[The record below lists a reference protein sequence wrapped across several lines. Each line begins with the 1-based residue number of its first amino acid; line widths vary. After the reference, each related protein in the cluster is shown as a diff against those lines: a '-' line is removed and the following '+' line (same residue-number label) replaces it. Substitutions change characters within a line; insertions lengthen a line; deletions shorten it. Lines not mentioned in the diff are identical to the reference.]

1 MTTNFVSIGGIIMQA
16 GEQLMSQ
23 VTQLMTAACPGI
35 QTSDMQAKLSQIISG
50 YDIKKIESDQAHPDL
65 QDKIA
70 LFLSGK
76 QLEGLS
82 KITLGG
88 YKIHL
93 RIFSD
98 AIKKRVEDITT
109 ADIRVYLG
117 RYQHQKISTISTKLS
132 TLKSFFS
139 WLTSEEIL
147 QRDPSMK
154 IKPPKK
160 EKRLPKALSI
170 EELEMLRESCQNT
183 RQRATLEILYATGCR
198 LSEVHG
204 LNREDIDYHTM
215 SCKVI
220 GKGNKER
227 EVYFSFKAMFHLKK
241 YLLSRTDQ
249 DTALIITERR
259 PYRRLSKRGIQR
271 EIRELAQQSGIKK
284 EISPHTLRHTFAT
297 LLLNNGADLVAVQ
310 ELLGH
315 ENPATTQIYASI
327 SAERKREQHKKHL
340 VQ

>member
-1 MTTNFVSIGGIIMQA
+1 MQTV
-16 GEQLMSQ
+16 GEQLLSQ
-23 VTQLMTAACPGI
+23 VTRSIMDVCTGTQI
-35 QTSDMQAKLSQIISG
+35 QDLHSKLSEIISD
-50 YDIKKIESDQAHPDL
+50 YDIKRIELDEKHPDL
-65 QDKIA
+65 QEKIN
-70 LFLSGK
+70 LFIAGK

-82 KITLGG
+82 KITLDG

-93 RIFSD
+93 RIFSENV
-98 AIKKRVEDITT
+98 KKRVEDITT

-139 WLTSEEIL
+139 WLTSEEII

-170 EELEMLRESCQNT
+170 EELEMLRESCQNI
-183 RQRATLEILYATGCR
+183 RQRAMLEILYATGCR

-204 LNREDIDYHTM
+204 LSREDIDYHTM

-241 YLLSRTDQ
+241 YLLSRTDH
-249 DTALIITERR
+249 DPALIITERR
-259 PYRRLSKRGIQR
+259 PYRRLSQRGIQR
-271 EIRELAQQSGIKK
+271 EIRSLAQQSGMQKK
-284 EISPHTLRHTFAT
+284 VSTHTLRHTFAT
-297 LLLNNGADLVAVQ
+297 LTLNNGADLVAVQ

>member
-1 MTTNFVSIGGIIMQA
+1 MQAAGELFLSEVSQEIAAMHPGVDRIDMQSRLSGII
-16 GEQLMSQ
+16 SR
-23 VTQLMTAACPGI
+23 
-35 QTSDMQAKLSQIISG
+35 
-50 YDIKKIESDQAHPDL
+50 YDIRRIEADHAHPDL
-65 QDKIA
+65 AEKIE

-82 KITLGG
+82 KITLDG
-88 YKIHL
+88 YKLHL
-93 RIFSD
+93 RIFAD
-98 AIKKRVEDITT
+98 AIKKQVQDITT

-117 RYQHQKISTISTKLS
+117 RYQGQKISTISTKLS
-132 TLKSFFS
+132 VLKSFFG
-139 WLTSEEIL
+139 WLTAEEIL
-147 QRDPSMK
+147 QRDPTTK

-160 EKRLPKALSI
+160 EKRLPKALSV
-170 EELEMLRESCQNT
+170 EELEMLREACQNL
-183 RQRATLEILYATGCR
+183 RQRVLIEVLYATGCR
-198 LSEVHG
+198 LSEVHS
-204 LNREDIDYHTM
+204 LNRDDIDQHAM

-227 EVYFSFKAMFHLKK
+227 EVYFSFKALYHLRK

-249 DTALIITERR
+249 EPALIITERR
-259 PYRRLSKRGIQR
+259 PFRRLSHRGIQR
-271 EIRELAQQSGIKK
+271 EIKLIAEAAGLQKK
-284 EISPHTLRHTFAT
+284 VSPHTLRHTFAT
-297 LLLNNGADLVAVQ
+297 LTLNNGADLVAVQ

>member
-1 MTTNFVSIGGIIMQA
+1 MQAA
-16 GEQLMSQ
+16 GEQLLSQ
-23 VTQLMTAACPGI
+23 VVQSFVYASPGMDVAKMR
-35 QTSDMQAKLSQIISG
+35 SDLSEIISL
-50 YDIKKIESDQAHPDL
+50 YDIKRIEVKHAHPDL
-65 QDKIA
+65 QEKID
-70 LFLSGK
+70 LFISGK

-82 KITLGG
+82 KITLDD

-98 AIKKRVEDITT
+98 HVKKKIEDIST

-117 RYQHQKISTISTKLS
+117 KYQHLKISTISTKLS
-132 TLKSFFS
+132 VLKSFFG
-139 WLTSEEIL
+139 WLTAEEIL
-147 QRDPSMK
+147 QRDPTTK

-170 EELEMLRESCQNT
+170 EELEMLRESCTNI
-183 RQRATLEILYATGCR
+183 RQRALIEVLYATGCR
-198 LSEVHG
+198 LSEVYAI
-204 LNREDIDYHTM
+204 NRDDIDFSTQ

-227 EVYFSFKAMFHLKK
+227 EVYFSFKAMYHLKK
-241 YLLSRTDQ
+241 YLFSRADS
-249 DTALIITERR
+249 DPALFITERK

-271 EIRELAQQSGIKK
+271 EIGIIAGNAKLHKK
-284 EISPHTLRHTFAT
+284 VSPHTLRHTFAT
-297 LLLNNGADLVAVQ
+297 LTLNNGADLVAVQ

-327 SAERKREQHKKHL
+327 TAERKKEQHKKYL